1 MKYHIY
7 SKYEPPNYM
16 HCVESTEVRKF
27 MESQTY
33 VWFSVT
39 VHNLKCFGT
48 KLYSAGTQHGNL
60 YPSVVMCLFYSAGIQ
75 HGNLYQSVVMRRVTY
90 FILQALNMETC
101 ISLL

>member
-1 MKYHIY
+1 
-7 SKYEPPNYM
+7 M

-48 KLYSAGTQHGNL
+48 KLYSAGIQHGNL
-60 YPSVVMCLFYSAGIQ
+60 YPSVVMC
-75 HGNLYQSVVMRRVTY
+75 RVTY
-90 FILQALNMETC
+90 FILQAFNMGTC
-101 ISLL
+101 ISLLQCAG